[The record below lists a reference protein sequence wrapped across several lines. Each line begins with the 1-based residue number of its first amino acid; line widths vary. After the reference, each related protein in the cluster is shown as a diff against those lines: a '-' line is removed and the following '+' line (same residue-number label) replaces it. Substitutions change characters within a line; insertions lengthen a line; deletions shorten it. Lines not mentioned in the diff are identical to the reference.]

1 MRKYSEVIAN
11 LNQTLQSEINR
22 LSTEKGKSISGSE
35 YSDYDLGEYG
45 RLSSLL
51 KLYSKKDT
59 IEPLVETVEELKS
72 EVQLLSER
80 GDQLDALESRS
91 EYDKSRLNETI
102 QVLKQVSNTFLY
114 YLLTAQILRVSVN
127 VSINDQLKFK
137 SDSDHNLLPPNQ
149 VSMHLYNDVV
159 FYVEMLPCVFL
170 QNIYPWDFMVTGKK
184 KMNCSTCFAIKRDV
198 SNVASC
204 SMYT

>member
-102 QVLKQVSNTFLY
+102 QVLKQVSSISLY

-127 VSINDQLKFK
+127 INVNDHLKFK
-137 SDSDHNLLPPNQ
+137 SEFDHKLLLAN
-149 VSMHLYNDVV
+149 
-159 FYVEMLPCVFL
+159 
-170 QNIYPWDFMVTGKK
+170 
-184 KMNCSTCFAIKRDV
+184 
-198 SNVASC
+198 
-204 SMYT
+204 

>member
-80 GDQLDALESRS
+80 GDQLDALESKS

-102 QVLKQVSNTFLY
+102 QVLKQVSSIFLP

-137 SDSDHNLLPPNQ
+137 SESDHQLLPANEI
-149 VSMHLYNDVV
+149 SMHLYNDVV
-159 FYVEMLPCVFL
+159 FYVEMLPCAFL
-170 QNIYPWDFMVTGKK
+170 QTYTPGTLWLLKK

>member
-80 GDQLDALESRS
+80 GDQLDALEHRS

-102 QVLKQVSNTFLY
+102 QVLKQVSNIFLNC
-114 YLLTAQILRVSVN
+114 LLTAQIPILRVSVN

-137 SDSDHNLLPPNQ
+137 SESDHKLLPAN
-149 VSMHLYNDVV
+149 
-159 FYVEMLPCVFL
+159 
-170 QNIYPWDFMVTGKK
+170 
-184 KMNCSTCFAIKRDV
+184 
-198 SNVASC
+198 
-204 SMYT
+204 

>member
-1 MRKYSEVIAN
+1 MRKYSEVISN

-22 LSTEKGKSISGSE
+22 LSTEKSKSISGSE

-80 GDQLDALESRS
+80 GDQLDALENRS

-102 QVLKQVSNTFLY
+102 QVLKQVSSISLY
-114 YLLTAQILRVSVN
+114 YLLTAQIFILRVSVN

-137 SDSDHNLLPPNQ
+137 SESDHKLLPAN
-149 VSMHLYNDVV
+149 
-159 FYVEMLPCVFL
+159 
-170 QNIYPWDFMVTGKK
+170 
-184 KMNCSTCFAIKRDV
+184 
-198 SNVASC
+198 
-204 SMYT
+204 

>member
-102 QVLKQVSNTFLY
+102 QVLKQVSSIFLH

-137 SDSDHNLLPPNQ
+137 SESDHKLLPAN
-149 VSMHLYNDVV
+149 
-159 FYVEMLPCVFL
+159 
-170 QNIYPWDFMVTGKK
+170 
-184 KMNCSTCFAIKRDV
+184 
-198 SNVASC
+198 
-204 SMYT
+204 

>member
-1 MRKYSEVIAN
+1 MKKYSEVMAN

-22 LSTEKGKSISGSE
+22 LSTEKGKSITGSE

-51 KLYSKKDT
+51 KLYPKKDT

-102 QVLKQVSNTFLY
+102 QVLKQVSSISLY
-114 YLLTAQILRVSVN
+114 YLLTAEISIQRINLILV
-127 VSINDQLKFK
+127 
-137 SDSDHNLLPPNQ
+137 
-149 VSMHLYNDVV
+149 
-159 FYVEMLPCVFL
+159 
-170 QNIYPWDFMVTGKK
+170 G
-184 KMNCSTCFAIKRDV
+184 
-198 SNVASC
+198 SN
-204 SMYT
+204 

>member
-22 LSTEKGKSISGSE
+22 LSTEKSKSISGSE

-80 GDQLDALESRS
+80 GDQLDALENRS

-102 QVLKQVSNTFLY
+102 QVLKQVSSISLY
-114 YLLTAQILRVSVN
+114 YLLTAQIFILRVSVN

-137 SDSDHNLLPPNQ
+137 SESDHKLLPAN
-149 VSMHLYNDVV
+149 
-159 FYVEMLPCVFL
+159 
-170 QNIYPWDFMVTGKK
+170 
-184 KMNCSTCFAIKRDV
+184 
-198 SNVASC
+198 
-204 SMYT
+204 

>member
-22 LSTEKGKSISGSE
+22 LSTEKRKSISGSE

-80 GDQLDALESRS
+80 GDQLDALEKRS

-102 QVLKQVSNTFLY
+102 QILKQVSSIFLY
-114 YLLTAQILRVSVN
+114 YLLTAQIFIS
-127 VSINDQLKFK
+127 
-137 SDSDHNLLPPNQ
+137 
-149 VSMHLYNDVV
+149 
-159 FYVEMLPCVFL
+159 FL
-170 QNIYPWDFMVTGKK
+170 Q
-184 KMNCSTCFAIKRDV
+184 
-198 SNVASC
+198 
-204 SMYT
+204 

>member
-102 QVLKQVSNTFLY
+102 QVLKQVSSIFLH
-114 YLLTAQILRVSVN
+114 YLLTAQIYILRVSVN

-137 SDSDHNLLPPNQ
+137 SESDHKLLPAN
-149 VSMHLYNDVV
+149 
-159 FYVEMLPCVFL
+159 
-170 QNIYPWDFMVTGKK
+170 
-184 KMNCSTCFAIKRDV
+184 
-198 SNVASC
+198 
-204 SMYT
+204 

>member
-11 LNQTLQSEINR
+11 LNQTLQSEIKR
-22 LSTEKGKSISGSE
+22 LLTEKGKSISGSD

-80 GDQLDALESRS
+80 GDALENRS

-102 QVLKQVSNTFLY
+102 QVLKQVSNIFLF
-114 YLLTAQILRVSVN
+114 YL
-127 VSINDQLKFK
+127 
-137 SDSDHNLLPPNQ
+137 
-149 VSMHLYNDVV
+149 
-159 FYVEMLPCVFL
+159 
-170 QNIYPWDFMVTGKK
+170 
-184 KMNCSTCFAIKRDV
+184 
-198 SNVASC
+198 
-204 SMYT
+204 

>member
-1 MRKYSEVIAN
+1 MKTSFLPSLQIRKYSELMAN

-22 LSTEKGKSISGSE
+22 LSTEKSKSISGSE

-72 EVQLLSER
+72 ELQLLSER
-80 GDQLDALESRS
+80 GDQLDALENRS

-102 QVLKQVSNTFLY
+102 QVLKQVSCIFLY
-114 YLLTAQILRVSVN
+114 YLLTAQISILRQCM
-127 VSINDQLKFK
+127 I
-137 SDSDHNLLPPNQ
+137 
-149 VSMHLYNDVV
+149 
-159 FYVEMLPCVFL
+159 
-170 QNIYPWDFMVTGKK
+170 
-184 KMNCSTCFAIKRDV
+184 
-198 SNVASC
+198 
-204 SMYT
+204 

>member
-22 LSTEKGKSISGSE
+22 LSSEKGKSIGGSE

-80 GDQLDALESRS
+80 RDQLDALEYRS

-102 QVLKQVSNTFLY
+102 QVLKQVSNIFLY
-114 YLLTAQILRVSVN
+114 NLLTAQISILRVSVN

-137 SDSDHNLLPPNQ
+137 SESDHKLLPAN
-149 VSMHLYNDVV
+149 
-159 FYVEMLPCVFL
+159 
-170 QNIYPWDFMVTGKK
+170 
-184 KMNCSTCFAIKRDV
+184 
-198 SNVASC
+198 
-204 SMYT
+204 

>member
-114 YLLTAQILRVSVN
+114 YLLTAQISILRVSVN
-127 VSINDQLKFK
+127 INVNDQLKFK
-137 SDSDHNLLPPNQ
+137 SESDHKLLPAN
-149 VSMHLYNDVV
+149 
-159 FYVEMLPCVFL
+159 
-170 QNIYPWDFMVTGKK
+170 
-184 KMNCSTCFAIKRDV
+184 
-198 SNVASC
+198 
-204 SMYT
+204 

>member
-102 QVLKQVSNTFLY
+102 QVLKQVSSISLY
-114 YLLTAQILRVSVN
+114 YLLTAQIFILRVSVN
-127 VSINDQLKFK
+127 INVNDQLKFK
-137 SDSDHNLLPPNQ
+137 SESDHKLLPAN
-149 VSMHLYNDVV
+149 
-159 FYVEMLPCVFL
+159 
-170 QNIYPWDFMVTGKK
+170 
-184 KMNCSTCFAIKRDV
+184 
-198 SNVASC
+198 
-204 SMYT
+204 

>member
-22 LSTEKGKSISGSE
+22 LSTEKRKSISGSE

-127 VSINDQLKFK
+127 INVNDQLKFK
-137 SDSDHNLLPPNQ
+137 SESDHKLLPAN
-149 VSMHLYNDVV
+149 
-159 FYVEMLPCVFL
+159 
-170 QNIYPWDFMVTGKK
+170 
-184 KMNCSTCFAIKRDV
+184 
-198 SNVASC
+198 
-204 SMYT
+204 

>member
-1 MRKYSEVIAN
+1 MRKYSEVITN

-22 LSTEKGKSISGSE
+22 LSTEKRKSISGSE

-102 QVLKQVSNTFLY
+102 QVLKQVSNIFLNC
-114 YLLTAQILRVSVN
+114 LLTAQILRVSVN

-137 SDSDHNLLPPNQ
+137 SESDHKLLPAN
-149 VSMHLYNDVV
+149 
-159 FYVEMLPCVFL
+159 
-170 QNIYPWDFMVTGKK
+170 
-184 KMNCSTCFAIKRDV
+184 
-198 SNVASC
+198 
-204 SMYT
+204 